1 MRQPLFFMGIVRF
14 RREASFAAEAVYRYS
29 ESKANGG
36 RKNPL
41 KPKKFAEFQP
51 YTASF
56 MLFRLKAFSPF
67 SYFFGLVKYDR
78 PFFVDFKIII

>member
-1 MRQPLFFMGIVRF
+1 MQIWGSLFWGIVRF

-51 YTASF
+51 YYTSF
-56 MLFRLKAFSPF
+56 MLSRLKAFLLF
-67 SYFFGLVKYDR
+67 SDFFVLVKYDI
-78 PFFVDFKIII
+78 PLFC